1 MTATGVRVDMTDSR
15 RVECLPRQSLTTVDE
30 VKDVDAATR
39 AMADELNRIRLDD
52 DRSYAS
58 LAADIGI
65 DPGAL
70 YRLLNEDEREPWDR
84 TLHKIRRYL
93 DGRRAPRRR
102 AS

>member
-1 MTATGVRVDMTDSR
+1 
-15 RVECLPRQSLTTVDE
+15 
-30 VKDVDAATR
+30 
-39 AMADELNRIRLDD
+39 MADELNRIRLDD

-70 YRLLNEDEREPWDR
+70 YRLLNDDERDPWDR
-84 TLHKIRRYL
+84 TVHKIRRYL
-93 DGRRAPRRR
+93 DARRPAKRK

>member
-1 MTATGVRVDMTDSR
+1 M
-15 RVECLPRQSLTTVDE
+15 
-30 VKDVDAATR
+30 DAATK
-39 AMADELNRIRLDD
+39 AMATELNRIRLDD

-58 LAADIGI
+58 LAADIGV

-70 YRLLNEDEREPWDR
+70 YRLLNDDEREPWDR

-93 DGRRAPRRR
+93 DARDAAKRPAKRR